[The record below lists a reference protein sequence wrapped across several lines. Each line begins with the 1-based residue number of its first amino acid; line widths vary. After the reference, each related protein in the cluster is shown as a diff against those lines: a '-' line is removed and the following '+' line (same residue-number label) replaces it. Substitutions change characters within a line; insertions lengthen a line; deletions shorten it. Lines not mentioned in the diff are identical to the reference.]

1 MIYYHQWPR
10 HGHRGTR
17 GYRGRARANGLFEF
31 RRFSFCSLSFSV
43 VSIVGFILMPTAGY
57 AQFFPDSSER
67 SSAKAK
73 SPTAILKVHGYPAI
87 SETQSSAKSI
97 MEVDNST
104 LSGRGIDSPE
114 TQIAAIPDLNWAGGT
129 ARPRF
134 FQIRGVGELEQYAG
148 APNSTV
154 TMLVDGVDFTGM
166 SAGLMLFD
174 IDNLRVFRGPQS
186 IGFGPSG
193 YAGTIE
199 LSTPVVTGRS
209 APNTALLTL
218 GNDDTLTGGLAIGDS
233 ITRAGKDVG
242 YRITVYR
249 NQQDGFRYND
259 YYDSHSTNGRN
270 ETSGRAKLAA
280 SGLSGDTVTL
290 TVQDVLLDNKYDAF
304 SPENSFRTHSDRPGR
319 DAERLKLVSAQ
330 SNIKLSKNI
339 DLSTISSYYTYDLD
353 YSYDGDWGN
362 SGYWGAYAPYDYF
375 SQTGRQRNVFAQL
388 AEISSN
394 GKSETDHEGW
404 GIGAYF
410 QSFGERS
417 SIDEYSKNVRYDY
430 LKSKYHSDTM
440 SFFSRAEYPLFPNV
454 VWGLGGRAEV
464 RNIEYDDSQGT
475 GFRPDNR
482 LYGGELT
489 LRFFIDRQDLIY
501 TRLSRGF
508 RGGGFN
514 ANPDLPADRKIFTPE
529 KLTNL
534 DAGFRFDRLGGMA
547 SFDVNVFAYRRDDQ
561 QLGLSLQNDPEDP
574 LSFTYITDNGARG
587 RGFGLESEIIFK
599 PADSLSFRLNGSL
612 LTATFKATD
621 AMVPTQ
627 GRREQAH
634 APSWQYYA
642 DAEYRIM
649 ERLTAIVS
657 MTGKDAFYFAD
668 NNSAMSALVYLT
680 NASLSY
686 RFGRYEVLAWC
697 RNISDQRYEVRG
709 FYFGLEPPDYPEKKY
724 IQLGAPRVFG
734 ITFNSTLYFFG

>member
-10 HGHRGTR
+10 CGHKETR
-17 GYRGRARANGLFEF
+17 GFRGRAFENVLFEF
-31 RRFSFCSLSFSV
+31 RQFGFRSLSFSV
-43 VSIVGFILMPTAGY
+43 VSIVGLILMPTAGY
-57 AQFFPDSSER
+57 SQSFPDSSR
-67 SSAKAK
+67 RASAKAK
-73 SPTAILKVHGYPAI
+73 SATAILKVHGYPAT

-97 MEVDNST
+97 IEVDNST
-104 LSGRGIDSPE
+104 LNGRGVDSPE
-114 TQIAAIPDLNWAGGT
+114 AQIAAIPDLNWAGGT

-134 FQIRGVGELEQYAG
+134 FQIRGVGELEQYEG

-154 TMLVDGVDFTGM
+154 TMLVDGVDLTGI

-174 IDNLRVFRGPQS
+174 IDTLRVFRGPQPL
-186 IGFGPSG
+186 GFGPAG
-193 YAGTIE
+193 YAGALA
-199 LSTPVVTGRS
+199 LSTPAVTGRG

-218 GNDDTLTGGLAIGDS
+218 GSGDTLTGGLAYGDS
-233 ITRAGKDVG
+233 MTRAEKDVG
-242 YRITVYR
+242 YRITVYH

-270 ETSGRAKLAA
+270 ETSGRAKLAV

-290 TVQDVLLDNKYDAF
+290 TVQDVFLDNKYDAF

-339 DLSTISSYYTYDLD
+339 ALSTISSYYAYDLD

-394 GKSETDHEGW
+394 AKSETDHEGW

-410 QSFGERS
+410 QSFGEKS
-417 SIDEYSKNVRYDY
+417 SIDEFSDNARYDY
-430 LKSKYHSDTM
+430 LKSKYHSDTI

-454 VWGLGGRAEV
+454 VLGLGGRAEV
-464 RNIEYDDSQGT
+464 RNMEYDDSQGAE
-475 GFRPDNR
+475 FSPENR
-482 LYGGELT
+482 LYGGEVT
-489 LRFFIDRQDLIY
+489 LRYFIDPQGLIY

-514 ANPDLPADRKIFTPE
+514 ANPNLPADRKIFNPE

-534 DAGFRFDRLGGMA
+534 DAGFRFDSLDGVA
-547 SFDVNVFAYRRDDQ
+547 SFDVNVFAYRRDEQ

-574 LSFTYITDNGARG
+574 LSFTYITDNGAKG
-587 RGFGLESEIIFK
+587 RGFGLESEIVFK
-599 PADSLSFRLNGSL
+599 PADSLSFRLIGSL
-612 LTATFKATD
+612 LNATFRATD
-621 AMVPTQ
+621 GLVPIQ

-668 NNSAMSALVYLT
+668 NNSAMSAPVYLT

-686 RFGRYEVLAWC
+686 RFRHYEVLAWC
-697 RNISDQRYEVRG
+697 RNIFDKRYAVRG

-724 IQLGAPRVFG
+724 IQLGDPRMFG
-734 ITFNSTLYFFG
+734 ITFKYLF